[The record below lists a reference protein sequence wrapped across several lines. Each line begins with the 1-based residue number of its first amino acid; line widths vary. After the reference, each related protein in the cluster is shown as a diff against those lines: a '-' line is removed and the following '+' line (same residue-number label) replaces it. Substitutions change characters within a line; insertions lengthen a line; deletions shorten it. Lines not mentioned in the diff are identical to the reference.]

1 MQWFLNTVGTEL
13 ISALIGCVIGSGVTY
28 RIMYNKYVK
37 TTIVKQFQKSG
48 KKSNQTQIGVI
59 NGKK

>member
-28 RIMYNKYVK
+28 RFMYNKYVK
-37 TTIVKQFQKSG
+37 TTIVKQIQKSG

>member
-1 MQWFLNTVGTEL
+1 MEWFLNTVGTEL

-28 RIMYNKYVK
+28 RVMYNKYVK
-37 TTIVKQFQKSG
+37 TTIVKQIQKSG

-59 NGKK
+59 HGKK

>member
-1 MQWFLNTVGTEL
+1 MEWFLNTVGTEI
-13 ISALIGCVIGSGVTY
+13 ISALIGCAIGSGVTY
-28 RIMYNKYVK
+28 KVMYNKYVK
-37 TTIVKQFQKSG
+37 ATIVKQIQKSG

>member
-13 ISALIGCVIGSGVTY
+13 ISALIGCVIGSEVTY

-37 TTIVKQFQKSG
+37 TTIVKQIQKSG

>member
-1 MQWFLNTVGTEL
+1 MEWFFKIVGTEL
-13 ISALIGCVIGSGVTY
+13 ISALIGCIIGSGVTY
-28 RIMYNKYVK
+28 RIMYNKYIK
-37 TTIVKQFQKSG
+37 TTVVKQIQKSG

>member
-37 TTIVKQFQKSG
+37 TTIVKQIQKSG
-48 KKSNQTQIGVI
+48 KKSN
-59 NGKK
+59 